1 MAADVML
8 VTPLRDGMNLVAK
21 EFVAAR
27 RDKDGVLVLSEF
39 AGASDELS
47 DAILVNPHDPDAVVD
62 AMRARARP
70 SAGEVGERMTLL
82 RKAVAGNDVH
92 DWAESFLRSLAGEP
106 AQGSLGE

>member
-1 MAADVML
+1 

-27 RDKDGVLVLSEF
+27 KDKRGVLVLSEF

-47 DAILVNPHDPDAVVD
+47 DAILVNPHDPDAIVE
-62 AMRARARP
+62 AMTVALDLP
-70 SAGEVGERMTLL
+70 PGEIRERMTLL

-106 AQGSLGE
+106 AQGSVGD